1 MVLHF
6 DFNSLTQ
13 FTAFPNL
20 MFLFILVVPIALHR
34 FAISKVEF
42 LSGYI
47 PFSSVKLI
55 NDCLL
60 RAVATC

>member
-1 MVLHF
+1 MVVY
-6 DFNSLTQ
+6 FNFNCLTQ

-20 MFLFILVVPIALHR
+20 MFLFILVVPIAR
-34 FAISKVEF
+34 FVISKVEF